1 MKSVLVIGLGRFGKH
16 IALKMQELGNDVM
29 VVDQDVDL
37 IDKYSSLFT
46 DANIGDCTEDTVVK
60 ALGVSNFDLCFVA
73 IGEHFQSC
81 LEITSLLKEF
91 GAKHVIS
98 KAHDERQAKLLK
110 KIGADEVIFPER
122 EVAEKLAIRYN
133 SDNIFDFIE
142 LTAEYSIFEVPIP
155 QNWVGRTIAEI
166 DIRKKFSLNIIAVK
180 NVEDGLSPMPGP
192 EYKFAADD
200 HAVVI
205 GTAKGVFKLSS
216 VK

>member
-29 VVDQDVDL
+29 V
-37 IDKYSSLFT
+37 IDKSSELIEKYSLLFT
-46 DANIGDCTEDTVVK
+46 DANIADCTEESVIK

-91 GAKHVIS
+91 GAKYVIS
-98 KAHDERQAKLLK
+98 KVHDERQAKLLK

-142 LTAEYSIFEVPIP
+142 LTDEYSIFEVPIP
-155 QNWVGRTIAEI
+155 QNWVRKTISEI
-166 DIRKKFSLNIIAVK
+166 DIRKKYDLNIIAIK
-180 NVEDGLSPMPGP
+180 KTENGLSPLPNP
-192 EYKFAADD
+192 QYKFADND

-205 GTAKGVFKLSS
+205 GTAKAIFKLSS